1 MNDKPEIKPKGIT
14 PLKHICMTIGE
25 LPSSYLETMTYYEML
40 IWFTKFLQERMIP
53 ALDNNALAVEELQHL
68 FIELQNYVND
78 YFDNL
83 DVQDEINNKLDQM
96 LEDGV
101 LEQIIEQ
108 YLISSAIWGFDSVS
122 DMKNATNLIE
132 GSYARTLGYY
142 SANDGGESLY
152 KITNIQSQ
160 TEHQES
166 LNSGLYATL
175 IIENEVNIKQLGA
188 YGDGTHDDTNYIKQA
203 LSLYDNLYFP
213 NGEYILNDII
223 AIENKT
229 ITGENAISSII
240 NEKGYETVREG
251 VIDIT
256 GSNTF
261 KNITLEKSFSDIN
274 NPETKVCVI
283 KDCHDSL
290 FNNVRF
296 ISDGY
301 LTGATIDLQSNNHRI
316 NFQNCYSKLRCV
328 DENNNNARGGLWIR
342 ERDNDDTTSNI
353 NFDNCYI
360 ENTSL
365 DEAVA
370 VWNWRG
376 VVKDVSFT
384 NCYIYGT
391 ADNTAPHFT
400 TMECNNLKVNNCTF
414 IDLGVN
420 TSIGTSKI
428 ASMVRG
434 SGSGEQESFFNNCI
448 FRVNATLSNG
458 YSTND
463 KAHFI
468 NCYFE
473 NTLTASLGEG
483 IYKGC
488 EIVCAE
494 CTLGTA
500 ICYDTHF
507 KFTNSTGISLSQSGA
522 ELYNCIFDGMNY
534 PSGKLL
540 FQTFINNPKFIL
552 KNVQF
557 NGNLNY
563 TWFITLEETASVSVF
578 QIENTL
584 VGDIYRENLITD
596 GYMINCPCIKSPQ
609 TLTNVKTN
617 NIFNINS

>member
-1 MNDKPEIKPKGIT
+1 MNQEVKTINGYSVKDEKAVRTYDTVALMKADRK
-14 PLKHICMTIGE
+14 LKQG
-25 LPSSYLETMTYYEML
+25 
-40 IWFTKFLQERMIP
+40 
-53 ALDNNALAVEELQHL
+53 QH
-68 FIELQNYVND
+68 V
-78 YFDNL
+78 
-83 DVQDEINNKLDQM
+83 K
-96 LEDGV
+96 
-101 LEQIIEQ
+101 
-108 YLISSAIWGFDSVS
+108 
-122 DMKNATNLIE
+122 T
-132 GSYARTLGYY
+132 RGYY
-142 SANDGGESLY
+142 SINDGGSAEY
-152 KITNIQSQ
+152 YITNTSSNSV
-160 TEHQES
+160 HQEN
-166 LNSGLYATL
+166 LENGLYASL
-175 IIENEVNIKQLGA
+175 IVKDSVNVKQLGA
-188 YGDGTHDDTNYIKQA
+188 YGNGTNDDTNYIKNA
-203 LSLYDNLYFP
+203 LLLYDSLYFP

-223 AIENKT
+223 TIENKT
-229 ITGENAISSII
+229 ITGEKSISTII

-261 KNITLEKSFSDIN
+261 KNITLEKSFSDTE

-290 FNNVRF
+290 FDNVRF

-328 DENNNNARGGLWIR
+328 DSNNNNARGGLWIR

-353 NFDNCYI
+353 TFDNCYI

-376 VVKDVSFT
+376 VVKDVSFI
-384 NCYIYGT
+384 NCFIFGT
-391 ADNTAPHFT
+391 ENNTAPHFV
-400 TMECNNLKVNNCTF
+400 TMECDNLKVDNCTF

-420 TSIGTSKI
+420 TSLGNNRIGSI
-428 ASMVRG
+428 IRG
-434 SGSGEQESFFNNCI
+434 SESGTQKSYFNNCI
-448 FRVNATLSNG
+448 FKVNATLANG
-458 YSTND
+458 YSTNNL
-463 KAHFI
+463 AYFN

-507 KFTNSTGISLSQSGA
+507 KFNNSTGISLSQRGA

-534 PSGKLL
+534 ASDKIL
-540 FQTFINNPKFIL
+540 FQTFITNPKFIL

-557 NGNLNY
+557 NGTLNY
-563 TWFITLEETASVSVF
+563 QWFINLPADASVSTF

-584 VGDIYRENLITD
+584 VGDIYRESLISS
-596 GYMINCPCIKSPQ
+596 GYMINCPCIKAPQ